1 MAYTKA
7 YIPKVICLVTAVL
20 GSVVE
25 LADTL
30 IVYVAPTTS
39 SWIVMLYVSLLSAL
53 IIGSL
58 SLPVYPLVACKR
70 CSIQS
75 QMLVLVSRILAHF
88 PVHSGTQ

>member
-39 SWIVMLYVSLLSAL
+39 SWIVMLYVSFLSAL
-53 IIGSL
+53 MIGSP
-58 SLPVYPLVACKR
+58 SPC
-70 CSIQS
+70 
-75 QMLVLVSRILAHF
+75 VSPCCL
-88 PVHSGTQ
+88 